1 MLSLLFHDILGV
13 LQHLLLP
20 KIKEVRRVCVEFE
33 CFFPIVPVRGEV
45 VERWRGITRVVCF
58 QDRHRQRVSV
68 KKLLVLNGRAFE
80 GLSGVDSLQ

>member
-1 MLSLLFHDILGV
+1 MLLATGQREAELAGL
-13 LQHLLLP
+13 
-20 KIKEVRRVCVEFE
+20 
-33 CFFPIVPVRGEV
+33 PVRGEV
-45 VERWRGITRVVCF
+45 VERRRGITRVVCF